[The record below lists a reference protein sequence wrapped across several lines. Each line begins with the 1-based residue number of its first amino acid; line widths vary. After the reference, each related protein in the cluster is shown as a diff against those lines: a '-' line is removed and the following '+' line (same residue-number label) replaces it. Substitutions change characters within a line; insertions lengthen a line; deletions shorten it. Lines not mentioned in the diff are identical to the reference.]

1 MAGVGIGQSMIG
13 RSSPGY
19 SEESGL
25 VEGEG
30 LRFGV
35 HHQQLCGVLLV
46 FEGGVR
52 LQSLDWME

>member
-1 MAGVGIGQSMIG
+1 MIG

-19 SEESGL
+19 SEEFGL
-25 VEGEG
+25 VGGEG

-46 FEGGVR
+46 FEEGVQ

>member
-1 MAGVGIGQSMIG
+1 MIG

-25 VEGEG
+25 VGGEA

-35 HHQQLCGVLLV
+35 HPQQLCGVLLV
-46 FEGGVR
+46 FEEGVR